1 MAGDLFIM
9 NITDEERQVIIK
21 AGGKLEQVIYHAD
34 RGEQPYYDLLKARLK
49 PSITIQNRMN
59 LPPHAYITIS
69 KNDYKPN
76 VAMLNNFLAKVSRP
90 LGVVTNQKALAE
102 WNSQVPDRTKY
113 LEEALKQIKVTLEYY
128 QYGGKNLLNAPYA
141 AKFERVDE

>member
-9 NITDEERQVIIK
+9 NITDEEQKVIIQ
-21 AGGKLEQVIYHAD
+21 AGGRIVKEIYHAD
-34 RGEQPYYDLLKARLK
+34 RKEKQYYDLLEARLK
-49 PSITIQNRMN
+49 PSILIQDRTN

-90 LGVVTNQKALAE
+90 LGVVTNQKTLAQ
-102 WNSQVPDRTKY
+102 WNSQVPDRTQY
-113 LEEALKQIKVTLEYY
+113 LEQALQQINVTLEYY
-128 QYGGKNLLNAPYA
+128 QYGGKKLLDAPYA
-141 AKFERVDE
+141 ASFRRVDE